1 MKRMH
6 LILTIS
12 AAALAVG
19 GFLVVRHAIRT
30 APLVPPESDLPAPP
44 PKKAQPID
52 AWQSGIK
59 PDMRTDYTADPAATK
74 RHLEKLRREER
85 RQRPQEERN

>member
-6 LILTIS
+6 LIVIAS
-12 AAALAVG
+12 VAAFAVG

-44 PKKAQPID
+44 PRKAQPID
-52 AWQSGIK
+52 AWQAGIK
-59 PDMRTDYTADPAATK
+59 PDTRTDYTPDPAATK
-74 RHLEKLRREER
+74 RLLEKLRREER
-85 RQRPQEERN
+85 RQRPLEERN